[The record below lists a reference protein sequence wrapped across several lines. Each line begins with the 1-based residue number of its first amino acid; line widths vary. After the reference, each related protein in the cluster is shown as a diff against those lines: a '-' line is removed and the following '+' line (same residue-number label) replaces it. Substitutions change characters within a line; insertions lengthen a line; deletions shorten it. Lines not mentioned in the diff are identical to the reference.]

1 MVNYGTYDEKC
12 KHTFDF
18 FDLQN
23 KDRIEKLDFRRVIYE
38 LCLYF
43 SSIST
48 TQGILNFIFIKVRF
62 DILYIFLKKF
72 NSI

>member
-1 MVNYGTYDEKC
+1 MIKFILKITFEKYLEFLNMVNYGTYDEKC

-23 KDRIEKLDFRRVIYE
+23 RGRIDKLDFRKIIYE

-43 SSIST
+43 SSISS
-48 TQGILNFIFIKVRF
+48 TQGII
-62 DILYIFLKKF
+62 
-72 NSI
+72 

>member
-23 KDRIEKLDFRRVIYE
+23 KGRIEKLDFRKIIYE

-48 TQGILNFIFIKVRF
+48 TQGIIK
-62 DILYIFLKKF
+62 
-72 NSI
+72 SIN